1 MQDAANLLVD
11 MRIVRYKDFSRLL
24 IRLNGCRC
32 WMINGLFGSAHDKFN
47 AWKGV
52 TVIEK
57 NSANMLKFMR
67 KMLRR
72 ADVIGTAS
80 E

>member
-24 IRLNGCRC
+24 IRLNECRC
-32 WMINGLFGSAHDKFN
+32 WMINGLLGSAHDKLN
-47 AWKGV
+47 AWKGI

-57 NSANMLKFMR
+57 NSANMLKSMW
-67 KMLRR
+67 KMLRV
-72 ADVIGTAS
+72 AGIIGTAS